1 MPDLVIIGAGETA
14 EIAYWYF
21 TRHTLHEVVAF
32 SSERE
37 FIKDDLLLGL
47 PVVPFEKLEE
57 THPPSEHI
65 IYVAISFAEL
75 NRVRT
80 RLCNEAM
87 RKGYTLTSYIS
98 PHAFVWED
106 VEIGYNCFIFEGNVI
121 QYHAKIGN
129 NITLWSGNHIGH
141 RTVIGDNCF
150 ISSHVVIS
158 GFCDVGENCFFGV
171 NSCVIDGLK
180 IAKDCYIGAG
190 AVVVKDTEEGK
201 VYIGNPA
208 RIYKDSLP

>member
-1 MPDLVIIGAGETA
+1 MSDLVIIGAGETA

-21 TRHTLHEVVAF
+21 TKHTPYKVAAF

-37 FIKDDLLLGL
+37 FIKEDILLGL
-47 PVVPFEKLEE
+47 PVVPFEELEE
-57 THPPSEHI
+57 IYLPSEHSV
-65 IYVAISFAEL
+65 YVAISL
-75 NRVRT
+75 NKLRT
-80 RLCNEAM
+80 RLCNVIM
-87 RKGYTLTSYIS
+87 RKGFPLTSYIS
-98 PHAFVWED
+98 PHAFVWEN
-106 VEIGYNCFIFEGNVI
+106 VEIGYNCFIFENNVI
-121 QYHAKIGN
+121 QYHARIGN
-129 NITLWSGNHIGH
+129 NVTLWRGNHIGH

-158 GFCDVGENCFFGV
+158 GFCEVGENCFFGV
-171 NSCVIDGLK
+171 NSCVIDEIK

-208 RIYKDSLP
+208 KILKESLL